1 MNITLPFKIK
11 KLLEELDELIDNNNL
26 QFVEHNVQ
34 ENIDGESINIIFNV
48 FEEKKTLVERINVT
62 GNSITNEEV
71 IRSELILDEGDPF
84 TKLNLEKSISEIK
97 ERNIFKRCKIQC
109 CRWQPK

>member
-1 MNITLPFKIK
+1 MRYTISKISTNVDKVYDKALFFPLNKVYKKYIGEYYSPFKIK

-48 FEEKKTLVERINVT
+48 FEGEKL
-62 GNSITNEEV
+62 
-71 IRSELILDEGDPF
+71 
-84 TKLNLEKSISEIK
+84 
-97 ERNIFKRCKIQC
+97 
-109 CRWQPK
+109 